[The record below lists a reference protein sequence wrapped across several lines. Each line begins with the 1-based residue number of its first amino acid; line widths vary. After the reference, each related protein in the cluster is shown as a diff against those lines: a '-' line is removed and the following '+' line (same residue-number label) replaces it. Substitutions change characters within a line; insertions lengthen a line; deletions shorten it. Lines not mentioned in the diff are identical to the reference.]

1 MLRFLVGLIIILH
14 SALTVAQGEFLRK
27 QDKVFSMSE
36 QQWLIREF
44 SENEKNI
51 PNPNSLATIESAKS
65 SAREFLRSSEKLD
78 EKTIQEF
85 EAIYFPNQSNDRFL
99 KLVSICHLYFP
110 LIEKKLSNN
119 NLSRS
124 WKYLPLLLS
133 GYNQHYTNDLD
144 RSGLFAFDFII
155 AKKYGLRI
163 DTLVDERKGGDITV
177 DAAVK
182 HIKWLNQLF
191 QNDER
196 LMLKAWYVSIPFAK
210 SQIVSTGNTQPEIE
224 AEQFTAFFRYTTYLF
239 DQCVY
244 QLPNKLTNYFD
255 ILGFYEPIPIKD
267 TIHIEALVNVL
278 GASLQQLRDAN
289 PVFVGDYLDPDY
301 KRTTYLINKNQS
313 GKLSI
318 SEAMLYVY
326 KPAPKPSI
334 TPPSNE
340 TYETEQKIYHIVKK
354 GESLGL
360 IAKKNK
366 VSISEIKKWNK
377 LKSDKIRYGQK
388 LIIYKKVRRPKPKP
402 DPEVENPNIDPTA
415 VPEAADATI
424 VIDSIR
430 PDSIKKP
437 SLDPPNIKPEIK
449 NPGEKTIYYKVKS
462 GDSLWHIAKKYD
474 VTPEQIMKWNKIGEK
489 IRPGQRLKIIT
500 KN

>member
-1 MLRFLVGLIIILH
+1 MLRFLVGLFFIFTFSWAI
-14 SALTVAQGEFLRK
+14 AQGDFLAK
-27 QDKVFSMSE
+27 QNQVFSLSE

-44 SENEKNI
+44 SASEKITVDANTHSI
-51 PNPNSLATIESAKS
+51 LETAKS
-65 SAREFLRSSEKLD
+65 NAREFLRSKENMDDKS
-78 EKTIQEF
+78 IREF
-85 EAIYFPNQSNDRFL
+85 ESIYFPDGSNDRFL
-99 KLVSICHLYFP
+99 KLISICHLYFP
-110 LIEKKLSNN
+110 LVEKKLSNN
-119 NLSRS
+119 NLPRS

-133 GYNQHYTNDLD
+133 GYNQHYSTEFD
-144 RSGLFAFDFII
+144 RSGMFALDFIV

-163 DTLVDERKGGDITV
+163 DTLVDERKGGDITI
-177 DAAVK
+177 DAALK
-182 HIKWLNQLF
+182 HIKWLGVLF

-196 LMLKAWYVSIPFAK
+196 LMLKALYVSIPFAK
-210 SQIVSTGNTQPEIE
+210 TQTETSANTKLEKE
-224 AEQFTAFFRYTTYLF
+224 AEQFTAFFRYTAYLF

-255 ILGFYEPIPIKD
+255 ILGFYAPIPIKD
-267 TIHIEALVNVL
+267 TLHIEAFVNVL

-289 PVFVGDYLDPDY
+289 PVFVGDFLVPDY
-301 KRTTYLINKNQS
+301 KRTTYLIHKNHS

-318 SEAMLYVY
+318 SEPQLYVY
-326 KPAPKPSI
+326 TPAPKPSI
-334 TPPSNE
+334 AAPAVE
-340 TYETEQKIYHIVKK
+340 TYETEQKIYHVVKK

-360 IAKKNK
+360 IAKRNK

-388 LIIYKKVRRPKPKP
+388 LVIYKKVRRPKPKP

-415 VPEAADATI
+415 VPEAADASI

-430 PDSIKKP
+430 PDSIKKQP
-437 SLDPPNIKPEIK
+437 LEPPNIKPERK
-449 NPGEKTIYYKVKS
+449 LPNEKTIYYKVKS

-500 KN
+500 KK